1 MRKLIAIILCF
12 ISLIPA
18 YAQNN
23 SNAANSQ
30 TLLEQPVDLVNPLIG
45 SDRCRNFF
53 MTAAAR
59 PFGMVKL
66 APDTEISGYQ
76 RGAFGLQ
83 TFFQTRLEKYK
94 IAAKMI
100 YSVLNLYHSFER
112 DQPLFGISPFF

>member
-1 MRKLIAIILCF
+1 MHKNNHFLAFIKIPVRLDKMRKLIAIILCF

-66 APDTEISGYQ
+66 APDTEISGY
-76 RGAFGLQ
+76 
-83 TFFQTRLEKYK
+83 
-94 IAAKMI
+94 
-100 YSVLNLYHSFER
+100 
-112 DQPLFGISPFF
+112 